1 MIRRIALAVAVGCLA
16 VLSLSA
22 QGPQDPGAT
31 VLPIRRVVLYKT
43 GVGYFEHLGTITG
56 NQQLAV
62 PFSGDQLDD
71 VLKSLTAVDLGTGRV
86 VGVSY
91 DSPTPIERQLEALQ
105 LPLGQG
111 ATTMQ
116 LLAALRGSRVEVRGA
131 TGAIVVGRLLNA
143 ESRVTQPGDPP
154 VERDEISLVTDGG
167 DLVTLPVNASTR
179 IRVADPDRRQD
190 LGRYL
195 TITATNGTRS
205 PRRMIISTAGTG
217 ARQFLVSYVGEAAV
231 WKTTYRL
238 VFPSAGDRAPLLQ
251 GWAVVDNVSAA
262 DWTDVELSLVAGAP
276 QAFRQALSLPLFVA
290 RPTVALGTGSALV
303 PETHGAGLITG
314 TARITGV
321 ARDASGATLP
331 GVSVEL
337 LDGEHAVANGVTDG
351 NGRYSIGGVAA
362 GAYTLQAALPGF
374 TTARLEAVPLDP
386 SRITQRDVQMTVGS
400 LTETITVTGS
410 QPRRSNAVSPR
421 SRPGVG
427 VAGGT
432 GGGTVA
438 GVAGGAA
445 AAALPSQ
452 AAIEQAALDQAVGA
466 SAADLGELFEY
477 KLSDR
482 VTIRRN
488 QSALV
493 PILQS
498 PVTAE
503 RVSLWNDGMGLRPRR
518 AVWLKNTSPL
528 TLDAG
533 SLSIVDGGAFAGE
546 GLIDPVKP
554 GERRLVSYASDLGV
568 QVSPRSS
575 DSPMRIV
582 RVRMAKG
589 IVTQDSVQR
598 RRRTYVARND
608 NRDARLVLIEHP
620 VAAGWKL
627 VSTPA
632 PEETT
637 PSAYRFRLAVAAGQ
651 TATLDVDET
660 TDGSV
665 RYSVGEFNDARLMVL
680 VQGGGNRAALE
691 QALAPVTAK
700 RAELAQAL
708 QEVRRRETELASI
721 EQDQNRLRENM
732 KALKDSAAERRLLT
746 RYAGQL
752 EAQETRLDTL
762 KGELATFVERQGRLQ
777 AELADAVASVTLDLA
792 F

>member
-1 MIRRIALAVAVGCLA
+1 MIRRIALAVAAACLA

-22 QGPQDPGAT
+22 QGPQDPAAT

-56 NQQLAV
+56 NQQLVV

-71 VLKSLTAVDLGTGRV
+71 VLKSLTAVDLGAGRV

-131 TGAIVVGRLLNA
+131 TGALVTGRLLNA
-143 ESRVTQPGDPP
+143 ESRLTQAGDPP
-154 VERDEISLVTDGG
+154 VERDEISLVTDAGEI
-167 DLVTLPVNASTR
+167 VTLPVTTASR

-205 PRRMIISTAGTG
+205 PRRMLISTAGTG
-217 ARQFLVSYVGEAAV
+217 SRQFLVSYVGEAAV

-238 VFPSAGDRAPLLQ
+238 VFPSAGARSPLLH
-251 GWAVVDNVSAA
+251 GWAGVDNVSAA

-276 QAFRQALSLPLFVA
+276 QAFRQTLSLPLFVE
-290 RPTVALGTGSALV
+290 RPSVALSTGMPLA
-303 PETHGAGLITG
+303 PETHGASLVTG
-314 TARITGV
+314 TARVTGI
-321 ARDASGATLP
+321 ARDASGAVLP

-337 LDGEHAVANGVTDG
+337 LDGDRTVATGITDG
-351 NGRYSIGGVAA
+351 SGRYSIGGVAA
-362 GAYTLQAALPGF
+362 GAYTLQATLPGF
-374 TTARLEAVPLDP
+374 MAARHDGVPLDP
-386 SRITQRDVQMTVGS
+386 SRITQRDVQLSVGA
-400 LTETITVTGS
+400 LTETITVAGS
-410 QPRRSNAVSPR
+410 QPRRSNAASPR
-421 SRPGVG
+421 TRPGVG
-427 VAGGT
+427 AGRSG
-432 GGGTVA
+432 
-438 GVAGGAA
+438 GVAGGIV
-445 AAALPSQ
+445 AALPSQ
-452 AAIEQAALDQAVGA
+452 AAIEQAALDQAVAA

-498 PVTAE
+498 PVTAD

-518 AVWLKNTSPL
+518 AVWLKNTSTL

-568 QVSPRSS
+568 QVSPRRT
-575 DSPMRIV
+575 DGPTRIV
-582 RVRMAKG
+582 RVTMAKG
-589 IVTQDSVQR
+589 VVTQESQQR
-598 RRRTYVARND
+598 RRRSYTARND
-608 NRDARLVLIEHP
+608 NRDARMVLIEHP
-620 VAAGWKL
+620 VTTGWKL
-627 VSTPA
+627 ASTLT

-637 PSAYRFRLAVAAGQ
+637 ASSYRFAITVPAGQ
-651 TATLDVDET
+651 TAVLDVDET
-660 TDGSV
+660 SDGSV
-665 RYSVGEFNDARLMVL
+665 RYSVGELDTNRVTVL
-680 VQGGGNRAALE
+680 VQGGGDRAAIE

-700 RAELAQAL
+700 RAELALVQ
-708 QEVRRRETELASI
+708 QEVERRVAEVASI
-721 EQDQNRLRENM
+721 EQDQSRLRENM
-732 KALKDSAAERRLLT
+732 QALKDSTAERRLLN

-752 EAQETRLDTL
+752 ETQETRLDVL
-762 KGELATFVERQGRLQ
+762 KRELATFLERQGRLE
-777 AELADAVASVTLDLA
+777 AELVDVIAKVSLDLR